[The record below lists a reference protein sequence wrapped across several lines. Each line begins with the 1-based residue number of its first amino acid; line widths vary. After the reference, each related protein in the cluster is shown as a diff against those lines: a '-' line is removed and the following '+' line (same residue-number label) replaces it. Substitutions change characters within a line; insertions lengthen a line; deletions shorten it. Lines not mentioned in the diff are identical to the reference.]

1 MTARERSLLVWNGR
15 VARVKA
21 RARSLESPGRRQRA
35 QPPEHD
41 ENASD
46 ELARLGAPDVS
57 SRTAASGFRM
67 SMSSSDAARGQ
78 NRP

>member
-1 MTARERSLLVWNGR
+1 MTGRERSLLVWNGR

-21 RARSLESPGRRQRA
+21 LAKSPESPARRQRT
-35 QPPEHD
+35 QPPEHA

-57 SRTAASGFRM
+57 SRTAAS
-67 SMSSSDAARGQ
+67 AL
-78 NRP
+78 PHEHELL

>member
-21 RARSLESPGRRQRA
+21 RDRSLESPGRRERTQA
-35 QPPEHD
+35 PEHD

-46 ELARLGAPDVS
+46 ELARRSSDAPDVS
-57 SRTAASGFRM
+57 SRTAASA
-67 SMSSSDAARGQ
+67 S
-78 NRP
+78 PHEHELL